1 MRRQAFTLIELLV
14 VIAIIAILAALLLP
28 AIQKT
33 LVKAR
38 QTWCASNLRQVGVG
52 LASFAHDHA
61 NAYPQQFSIAAGG
74 AYESARSNLFL
85 QGRFTV
91 TAGAFSVLSNELGSP
106 KVLGCPATKR
116 QPASFARIAPLDL
129 GYALAM
135 KAAAGDAT
143 AVVAIDRNVDLSRSS
158 PPTNRNSARGT
169 DVVWTP
175 ERHGNRGNALFG
187 DSHVELRANLPLPP
201 AFSGPGRGGG
211 PSGGTANGGTGNL
224 GNGSG
229 TRGTGPTGGGNGGVS
244 PSRASLP
251 PAPSGPSPTG
261 AAGGGRPS
269 TAVSGSHWSAPTAP
283 APAGPALSAPTSGA
297 VSGGP
302 NPSSINGVDSGAGAA
317 GNDSDDALS
326 ARIRRS
332 LMWLFLVIFLLGLG
346 AVLFHAWQRYRALQ
360 S

>member
-38 QTWCASNLRQVGVG
+38 QTWCASNLRQVGIG

-61 NAYPQQFSIAAGG
+61 NAYPQQLSIAAGG
-74 AYESARSNLFL
+74 AYEAARSNLFL

-91 TAGAFSVLSNELGSP
+91 TASAFSVLSNELGSP

-116 QPASFARIAPLDL
+116 QPASFARIVPLDL

-135 KAAAGDAT
+135 NAAAGDDT
-143 AVVAIDRNVDLSRSS
+143 AVVAIDRNVDLNRSN
-158 PPTNRNSARGT
+158 PPTNRNAARGT
-169 DVVWTP
+169 VVVWTP

-201 AFSGPGRGGG
+201 AISGPGRGAG
-211 PSGGTANGGTGNL
+211 PSGGTANGGAGNF
-224 GNGSG
+224 GSG
-229 TRGTGPTGGGNGGVS
+229 SGIGGTGPTGGHNGGFS
-244 PSRASLP
+244 PGRASTP
-251 PAPSGPSPTG
+251 PAPTSPPPAG
-261 AAGGGRPS
+261 ASGGGRPS
-269 TAVSGSHWSAPTAP
+269 TTASGSHWTAPTAP
-283 APAGPALSAPTSGA
+283 APARPGLSAPTSGT
-297 VSGGP
+297 VSGSP
-302 NPSSINGVDSGAGAA
+302 NPSSINGVGSGAG